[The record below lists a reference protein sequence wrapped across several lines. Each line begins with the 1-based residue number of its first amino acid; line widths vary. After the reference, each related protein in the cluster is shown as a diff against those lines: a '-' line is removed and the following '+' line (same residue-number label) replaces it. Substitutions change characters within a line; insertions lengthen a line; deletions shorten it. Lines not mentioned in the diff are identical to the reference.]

1 MSGNYWGR
9 NNPFE
14 PEIDEA
20 DYRAWTSCQQGA
32 CAAFEL
38 IPTNASGEPDRSIPY
53 LQPIT
58 TEYDRH
64 SGQLAILCY
73 GTACSVF
80 LQRRGLKALGKAINE
95 RGCEA
100 IRVFDPEVHR
110 PVDNEQPV
118 ITSMEVR
125 RVE

>member
-1 MSGNYWGR
+1 MSGNFYGR
-9 NNPFE
+9 RRSPFD
-14 PEIDEA
+14 PVDESE
-20 DYRAWTSCQQGA
+20 YHAWDSCQQGH

-38 IPTNASGEPDRSIPY
+38 IPTNASREPDRSIPY

-80 LQRRGLKALGKAINE
+80 LQGRGLKALGKAINE